1 MPVGKLPCPQKDSQ
15 MKFAQDSQDEG
26 YVITAYDD
34 ESITINGKP
43 FKNSLI
49 ISRMRIDE
57 NWALATID
65 LLSVAHI
72 EKVLDFKPE
81 LIIIGTGDKLIF
93 PAVQVYS
100 SIIET
105 GIGVDFMDTRAACRT
120 YNILM
125 SEGRDVV
132 AGLIL

>member
-1 MPVGKLPCPQKDSQ
+1 

-34 ESITINGKP
+34 DSVSINGKA
-43 FKNSLI
+43 FRQSFI
-49 ISRMRIDE
+49 IAARQLEE
-57 NWALATID
+57 NWGITAIELLQTDHID
-65 LLSVAHI
+65 
-72 EKVLDFKPE
+72 KVLSFKPE
-81 LIIIGTGDKLIF
+81 LILIGTGNRLVF
-93 PAVQVYS
+93 PAVEAYS
-100 SIIET
+100 AIIQQ
-105 GIGVDFMDTRAACRT
+105 GIGVDFMDTGAACRT

>member
-1 MPVGKLPCPQKDSQ
+1 

-26 YVITAYDD
+26 YVVTAYGDD
-34 ESITINGKP
+34 SVSINNKP
-43 FKNSLI
+43 FSSSLI
-49 ISRMRIDE
+49 ITRNRLNE
-57 NWALATID
+57 NWAVE
-65 LLSVAHI
+65 SVAFLQTAHI
-72 EKVLDFKPE
+72 EEILSFEPE
-81 LIIIGTGDKLIF
+81 LVIIGTGEKLVF
-93 PAVQVYS
+93 PPVETYS
-100 SIIET
+100 SIIKL

>member
-1 MPVGKLPCPQKDSQ
+1 

-26 YVITAYDD
+26 YFITAYS
-34 ESITINGKP
+34 ENSVSINGKE
-43 FKNSLI
+43 FGQSLI
-49 ISRMRIDE
+49 ITKTKLNE
-57 NWALATID
+57 NWAVSAVELLQADHID
-65 LLSVAHI
+65 QIL
-72 EKVLDFKPE
+72 FFNPE

-93 PAVQVYS
+93 PAVEIYS
-100 SIIET
+100 GIIEH